1 MTLTLYTSGSTDEP
15 KLITHSWDSIKRSA
29 HRSVTEIGL
38 TKDDIVLDVFPAN
51 TIAHYTITCLPAFVS
66 GAQYVSSN
74 FSAYTYPKLFN
85 RVRPTYISLIP
96 RHLELL
102 NKTKDFKDLDMSCVR
117 YMVTGSAKIT
127 QEFID
132 TFRNKGVQTVANW
145 YGMTEFPPPILI
157 GYNSTKF
164 NIKCVSGDHVMFQ
177 SVDVLGRPFKGELK
191 HTNFAECI
199 INGKATGDIFDMDT
213 MEFSR
218 RREEANGQTWKTNV

>member
-1 MTLTLYTSGSTDEP
+1 MSLTLYTSGSTDHP
-15 KLITHSWDSIKRSA
+15 KLITHSWDYIKRCA
-29 HRSVTEIGL
+29 QNSVTEIGL

-51 TIAHYTITCLPAFVS
+51 TIAHYTITAVPAFIS

-74 FSAYTYPKLFN
+74 FNAYTYPRLFN
-85 RVRPTYISLIP
+85 HVKPTYISLIP

-199 INGKATGDIFDMDT
+199 INGKATGDIFNMDT
-213 MEFSR
+213 LEFSHR
-218 RREEANGQTWKTNV
+218 RKEANGQTWKTNV